1 MKKLLIVDD
10 EPSFVEVLKA
20 RLEFAGHVVQSAGSG
35 EDALTMV
42 AYDQFDFILLDVM
55 MPNVDGYQFLQ
66 QLRANPRTRDIPVI
80 VTTAV
85 PKFRGEKRMES
96 MGVLAYLEK
105 PFDVALL
112 LSLIEKTGS

>member
-20 RLEFAGHVVQSAGSG
+20 RLEFAGHAVQSAGSG

-42 AYDQFDFILLDVM
+42 AYEQFDFILLDVM